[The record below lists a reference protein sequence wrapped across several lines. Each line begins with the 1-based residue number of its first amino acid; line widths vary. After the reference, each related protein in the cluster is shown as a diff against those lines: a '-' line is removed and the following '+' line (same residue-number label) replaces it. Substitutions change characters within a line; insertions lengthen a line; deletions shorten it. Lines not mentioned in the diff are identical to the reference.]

1 MKSLNRN
8 NGKRTDGLADPATQ
22 SVPEPGDYPLGS
34 LESRAA
40 ARAVIEERKI
50 RAVHDGLL
58 TEIRVVECS
67 AEGQRLAE
75 VIRIPPMRKGQ
86 TS

>member
-1 MKSLNRN
+1 MTNLNRN

-34 LESRAA
+34 LASRAA
-40 ARAVIEERKI
+40 ARAVIEERKV

-58 TEIRVVECS
+58 TGIQIVEVS
-67 AEGQRLAE
+67 AEGRRLAE
-75 VIRIPPMRKGQ
+75 VIRIPTPGEE
-86 TS
+86 